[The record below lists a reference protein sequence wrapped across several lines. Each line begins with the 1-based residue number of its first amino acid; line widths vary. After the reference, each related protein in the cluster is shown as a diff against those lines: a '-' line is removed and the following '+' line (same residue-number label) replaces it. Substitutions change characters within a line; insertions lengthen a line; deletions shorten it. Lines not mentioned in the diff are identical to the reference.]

1 MAKNNINAVSDSD
14 TKTGAEAPENVT
26 VSKSPHSSE
35 KEKNPEKAKAEAAP
49 QNKSAVF
56 AYIGPNIRGVIT
68 NGTIFTGKKD
78 EIVNEIKTR
87 ADVAGQ
93 SAKMPK
99 IAQLIVADVNI
110 SKAKAQ
116 LKAGGNALS
125 EAYKAIL
132 AED

>member
-1 MAKNNINAVSDSD
+1 MARNNINAVSDSD
-14 TKTGAEAPENVT
+14 TKTGAETPENAVA
-26 VSKSPHSSE
+26 SKSPHIGDNV
-35 KEKNPEKAKAEAAP
+35 KTPEKAKAEAAP

-56 AYIGPNIRGVIT
+56 VYIGPNIRGVIT
-68 NGTIFTGKKD
+68 NGSIFTGKKD
-78 EIVNEIKTR
+78 EIVNTIKAR
-87 ADVAGQ
+87 AEVAGQ
-93 SAKMPK
+93 GAKMPK
-99 IAQLIVADVNI
+99 IAQLIVADGNI

>member
-14 TKTGAEAPENVT
+14 TRAGAEKPENAVA
-26 VSKSPHSSE
+26 SKSPYVGE
-35 KEKNPEKAKAEAAP
+35 NGKNPEKSKAEAAH

-56 AYIGPNIRGVIT
+56 VYLGPNIRGVIT
-68 NGTIFTGKKD
+68 NGSIFTGKKD
-78 EIVNEIKTR
+78 EIVSEIKAR
-87 ADVAGQ
+87 AEVAGQ
-93 SAKMPK
+93 GAKMPK

-116 LKAGGNALS
+116 LKAGENALS